1 MDQRQQALRSYGK
14 VKQETASDKHIE
26 LQLFTSITARLRA
39 QANKNSTQLNS
50 VMAQALIDNAKLWN
64 ILFCDLVSQENQLP
78 LDLKKNL
85 ISLAEFT
92 QEHTQ
97 RVFRGEA
104 GMGILIEVNDSI
116 IVGLKTALMAQK
128 NNMQNQMPTTS
139 IQEVA

>member
-1 MDQRQQALRSYGK
+1 
-14 VKQETASDKHIE
+14 
-26 LQLFTSITARLRA
+26 
-39 QANKNSTQLNS
+39 
-50 VMAQALIDNAKLWN
+50 MAQALIDNAKLWN
-64 ILFCDLVSQENQLP
+64 ILFCDLVSQDNQLP

-104 GMGILIEVNDSI
+104 GMGILIEVNDSVI
-116 IVGLKTALMAQK
+116 IGLKTALMAQK
-128 NNMQNQMPTTS
+128 NQSNSTSTTS

>member
-97 RVFRGEA
+97 RIFRGEV

-128 NNMQNQMPTTS
+128 NNMQNQTPTTS

>member
-1 MDQRQQALRSYGK
+1 MDQKQRALRGYGK

-39 QANKNSTQLNS
+39 QAQKNSTQLNS

-64 ILFCDLVSQENQLP
+64 ILFCDLVSQDNQLP

-128 NNMQNQMPTTS
+128 NQTNTAPPTS

>member
-1 MDQRQQALRSYGK
+1 MDQKQRALRGYGK

-64 ILFCDLVSQENQLP
+64 ILFCDLVSQDNQLP

-116 IVGLKTALMAQK
+116 IIGLKAALMAQK
-128 NNMQNQMPTTS
+128 NQTSTASPTS

>member
-1 MDQRQQALRSYGK
+1 MDQKQRALRGYGK

-39 QANKNSTQLNS
+39 QAQKNSTQLNS

-128 NNMQNQMPTTS
+128 NQTNTASPTS